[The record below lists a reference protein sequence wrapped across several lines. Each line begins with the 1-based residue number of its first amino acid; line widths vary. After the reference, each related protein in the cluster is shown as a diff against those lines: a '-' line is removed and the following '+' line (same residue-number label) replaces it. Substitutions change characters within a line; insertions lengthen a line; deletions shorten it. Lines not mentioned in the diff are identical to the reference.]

1 MPKQAVTESRA
12 LTVREATDAKSGRL
26 KIGLITPGWGSSGYY
41 SDKVLEN
48 AATAKVFPAGTQ
60 MFLDHP
66 TESEEYDRPERS
78 LRDLAAVLVED
89 ATWDPD
95 VDGGT
100 LVAEAQ
106 VFGPF
111 VDALTDEQFAKA
123 IGVSIRGWS
132 DTTIGEAEGRKGRI
146 VTQLI
151 EADSV
156 DFVTKAGRGGSILQ
170 VLESARPERV
180 IERAVA
186 HGVSEATANDTREA
200 LYQALL
206 EEYGAEKTWVWVRDF
221 DETTVWFTVE
231 TPDESGTWQDT
242 YELDDDGHA
251 VLSGSPVEVRPRT
264 EYVPVAPA
272 AESGGN
278 KNVPAPA
285 GRPNP
290 NPTEDTMGTIQVDE
304 AEHGRLTEA
313 AGRVQALESERDQA
327 NERAT
332 TAERELAIH
341 KAREN
346 ARPAVTKKV
355 AESGLPAR
363 RQARIVESV
372 LKQVRLDDNGAANAD
387 ELVSITEATVTE
399 EQADLA
405 ELQESLGMGRVTGFG
420 PTKESGGGATVDD
433 FDTAFN
439 YTSKEA

>member
-1 MPKQAVTESRA
+1 MPKQAVTESRT

-420 PTKESGGGATVDD
+420 PTNESGGGATVDD